1 MAPVT
6 RKKHVRSRIRPKAPR
21 TPATKDEFVRMLDHK
36 IAMGQM
42 TRKEKKEVLVER
54 AHYERQRA
62 RIRKTHPHEVVAFSQ
77 GHMFTGRTVHEAVET
92 ARRAHPGH
100 LAYFEEPGLR

>member
-6 RKKHVRSRIRPKAPR
+6 RKKPVRSRIRPKAPR
-21 TPATKDEFVRMLDHK
+21 TPPTKDEFVRMLDQK

-42 TRKEKKEVLVER
+42 TRKEKQEVLIER
-54 AHYERQRA
+54 AHYERHRA
-62 RIRKTHPHEVVAFSQ
+62 RIKRTHPHEVVAFSQ
-77 GHMFTGRTVHEAVET
+77 GQMFTGRTVHEAVEA